1 MIESLELSD
10 RSRVLLRSIVAVW
23 EATSEGQG
31 CPGEPVTFLRDG
43 RGVHSTWP
51 TDVPAPTRDELTPLR
66 LQGLVSVS
74 APAGEVL
81 CVAPTAQGREAAAHL
96 VATASPSVLP
106 HPGARRLAERIE
118 ALIEAETDADAR
130 LRLRTAWLALSPTV
144 ARAAEAV
151 IPVRRGPIALAARVR
166 RARPPRV

>member
-1 MIESLELSD
+1 MIESLALSD

-23 EATSEGQG
+23 DATSEDVE

-66 LQGLVSVS
+66 LQGLVSVT
-74 APAGEVL
+74 APASEML
-81 CVAPTAQGREAAAHL
+81 CVAPTASGREAALHL
-96 VATASPSVLP
+96 APGAERPALP

-130 LRLRTAWLALSPTV
+130 LRLRSAWLALSPTV
-144 ARAAEAV
+144 ERAAETV
-151 IPVRRGPIALAARVR
+151 VPVRRGPAALAARAR
-166 RARPPRV
+166 QARTRA